1 MQFLQPIASLLGVT
15 VGEMVIVAIAIVVLV
30 IAWYA
35 LKVALKIAMRIF
47 AIGCFSIVVI
57 AAGLYLFFA
66 FFAH

>member
-15 VGEMVIVAIAIVVLV
+15 VGQMVIVAIAIVVLV

-47 AIGCFSIVVI
+47 AIGCFSIVVV
-57 AAGLYLFFA
+57 AAALYLFFA